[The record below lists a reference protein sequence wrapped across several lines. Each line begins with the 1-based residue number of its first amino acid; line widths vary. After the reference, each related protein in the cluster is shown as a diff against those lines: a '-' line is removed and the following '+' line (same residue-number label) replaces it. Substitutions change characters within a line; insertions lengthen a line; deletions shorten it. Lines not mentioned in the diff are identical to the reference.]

1 MTPDELT
8 DCLRAELT
16 GAGEVREVKMFGG
29 VGFMLNGNMV
39 AAASKR
45 GLLLRVGKASQSEAL
60 AMEGARVM
68 TMRGRTMEGYVFID
82 PMALSQGAVTK
93 SLPLALAFVRG
104 MAPKKGEAG
113 RSTKDASSPKRK
125 GKQK

>member
-1 MTPDELT
+1 MTADELAA
-8 DCLRAELT
+8 CLRSKLT
-16 GAGEVREVKMFGG
+16 GAGAVREVKMFGG

-45 GLLLRVGKASQSEAL
+45 GLLLRVGKAKQSEAL
-60 AMEGARVM
+60 AEPGAHVM

-82 PMALSQGAVTK
+82 PSALSDGVVAK
-93 SLPLALAFVRG
+93 SLPLALAFVRE
-104 MAPKKGEAG
+104 MPPKESSVGSSK
-113 RSTKDASSPKRK
+113 KDAKSPKRK

>member
-8 DCLRAELT
+8 DCLRAELR
-16 GAGEVREVKMFGG
+16 GAGDVHEVRMFGG
-29 VGFMLNGNMV
+29 IGFMLNGNMV

-60 AMEGARVM
+60 EMEGARVM

-82 PMALSQGAVTK
+82 PAALSAAVVAK

-104 MAPKKGEAG
+104 MAPKKNEG
-113 RSTKDASSPKRK
+113 RASTKNAAPPKGK

>member
-16 GAGEVREVKMFGG
+16 GAGEVREVRMFGG

-45 GLLLRVGKASQSEAL
+45 GLLLRVGKANQAAAL
-60 AMEGARVM
+60 ATAGAHLM
-68 TMRGRTMEGYVFID
+68 TMRGRTMEGYVFVD
-82 PMALSQGAVTK
+82 PAALSPSVVSK

-104 MAPKKGEAG
+104 MTPKTSEA
-113 RSTKDASSPKRK
+113 RSSKKNVSPQKRK
-125 GKQK
+125 GKQR

>member
-8 DCLRAELT
+8 DCLRAELA
-16 GAGEVREVKMFGG
+16 GAGEVREVRMFGG

-45 GLLLRVGKASQSEAL
+45 GLLLRVGKANQSAAL
-60 AMEGARVM
+60 ATAGASLM
-68 TMRGRTMEGYVFID
+68 TMRGRTMEGYVFVD
-82 PMALSQGAVTK
+82 PAALSPGVVSK

-104 MAPKKGEAG
+104 MAPKTSAG
-113 RSTKDASSPKRK
+113 GASRKNAGTPKRM